1 MAQKKKSEY
10 IYSRSRE
17 VRKENPHSIIDT
29 LTLKK
34 IQCFMIE
41 LGSTETSVN
50 MAFLILLR
58 N

>member
-17 VRKENPHSIIDT
+17 VRKENPPLIIDIP
-29 LTLKK
+29 TLKY
-34 IQCFMIE
+34 ISALMSV
-41 LGSTETSVN
+41 GSSVTSVN